1 MTQHDSAWLPWR
13 QTLAYNDMQTMNIGS
28 ITQTQTGALEVMSM
42 LGLWEDNNGGFDKN
56 GK

>member
-28 ITQTQTGALEVMSM
+28 ITRTQTAALEVMSM
-42 LGLWEDNNGGFDKN
+42 LGLWEDNNEGLDKN